1 MPNWKKVILSG
12 SNAEL
17 AGLTVTSDIT
27 ASIISASSGF
37 TGSLFGSSSYAT
49 TASYALNG
57 GSGGGAYTSEYVTAN
72 TTAENNKLYIFATA
86 TAFTLTLPLSPTNGD
101 SLYVSNRSGISTN
114 EIARNGESIMGSAEN
129 ITLDVAPAAFK
140 LTYAAGSQGWVITG
154 AGGAGVDT
162 NTSASLAI
170 LSGSFLN
177 VSSSYLTL
185 SSSITPLSASLTTT
199 DQAISSSTATLSGS
213 ASTARDLLALQVTGS
228 SLALSSSA
236 STARDVIVTKISGSS
251 VAPISALSSSASTA
265 RDLLALQV
273 TGSSTALSSS
283 ASTARNLIVTKIS
296 GSSTSAISTLSA
308 SLTTTDQTISASVAA
323 LSSSASTARIS
334 SSYAL
339 TSSYAVTASYAL
351 NGGSGGGAYTSE
363 YVTANTTAEN
373 NKLYVFATATSFIL
387 TLPLNPTN
395 GDSLYVSN
403 RSGINTNVI
412 ARNSQLL
419 MGLAQ
424 DVTLNVAQAS
434 FKLTFSGGSQGWVIT
449 GAGGAGVDTNS
460 SASIAL
466 LSGSLFNVSASLTTT
481 DQIISSST
489 ATLSGSASTARD
501 IIVTKI
507 SGSSTSAISTLSA
520 SLTTTDQTISA
531 SVAALSSSASTAR
544 ISSSYALTS
553 SYAVT
558 ASYALNG
565 GSGGGAY
572 TSEYVTANTAA
583 ENNKLYVF
591 TSATAFILTLPLN
604 PTNGDSLYVSNRSG
618 INTNTV
624 ARNSQLIMGLTQ
636 DLTLDV
642 TQASF
647 KLTFSGG
654 SQGWVITG
662 AGGAGI
668 DTTLSGSASTA
679 RDVIVTKISGSSTYT
694 STYVTSNSTATDRGV
709 YVFADTTTA
718 YTLTLPLNPTIG
730 DSIKISN
737 RSALTTNIVARNSQ
751 LIMASATDI
760 TLDATT
766 ASFEMVFVGGA
777 QGWVIIGAA

>member
-72 TTAENNKLYIFATA
+72 TTAENNKLYVFATA
-86 TAFTLTLPLSPTNGD
+86 TAFTLTLPATPTNGD

-363 YVTANTTAEN
+363 YVTANT
-373 NKLYVFATATSFIL
+373 
-387 TLPLNPTN
+387 
-395 GDSLYVSN
+395 
-403 RSGINTNVI
+403 
-412 ARNSQLL
+412 
-419 MGLAQ
+419 
-424 DVTLNVAQAS
+424 
-434 FKLTFSGGSQGWVIT
+434 
-449 GAGGAGVDTNS
+449 
-460 SASIAL
+460 
-466 LSGSLFNVSASLTTT
+466 
-481 DQIISSST
+481 
-489 ATLSGSASTARD
+489 
-501 IIVTKI
+501 
-507 SGSSTSAISTLSA
+507 
-520 SLTTTDQTISA
+520 
-531 SVAALSSSASTAR
+531 
-544 ISSSYALTS
+544 
-553 SYAVT
+553 
-558 ASYALNG
+558 
-565 GSGGGAY
+565 
-572 TSEYVTANTAA
+572 AA

-618 INTNTV
+618 INTNTI
-624 ARNSQLIMGLTQ
+624 ARNGQLIMGLTQ

-642 TQASF
+642 APASF
-647 KLTFSGG
+647 KLTYAAG

-662 AGGAGI
+662 AGGAGVDTNTSASLAI
-668 DTTLSGSASTA
+668 LSGSFLNVSSSYLTLSASITPLSASLTTTDQAISSSIATLSGSASAARQLIADSTDTTLSASASTA
-679 RDVIVTKISGSSTYT
+679 RDVLVASITGSSHY
-694 STYVTSNSTATDRGV
+694 SSSYMNKAISAVNQGLYVYD
-709 YVFADTTTA
+709 DTTNNRTQ
-718 YTLTLPLNPTIG
+718 TLPTTPTIG
-730 DSIKISN
+730 DTIKISN
-737 RSALTTNIVARNSQ
+737 RSGLITNVVARNGQ
-751 LIMASATDI
+751 LIMGSATDL
-760 TLDATT
+760 TLNTAT
-766 ASFEMVFVGGA
+766 AAFEMIFSGGS
-777 QGWVIIGAA
+777 QGWVIIGAGTGGGAVATGSIVTSLLADNAVTYDKLENRYTEVVTISTLTGAFSLDWSAGAVFVMSNSLTGNIEFDFTNFKVGQTIDIYNLTGVHTITFDSDAATSETFNKCGGVDYVGASTNLIQVQCVDDSATAVFNYSVSAYVSDTTPS